1 LKQWKT
7 PCRQKDSEA
16 LSQPLSQPLSEF
28 GVQLSG
34 NALPLVLQNVAGDNA
49 RWYAVYTNSRHEKCV
64 AKHFDQRYIESFLP
78 LYQKLHH
85 WTKRSSVRLD
95 LPLFPNYVFVH
106 IAPPQRTSVLAVQG
120 VLAMV
125 GRGHIASALP
135 DAEIESLRAG
145 LQLRRFEPHPY
156 LVAGERV
163 RIKTGAME
171 GMEGIL
177 LRKKNGLRVVLTL
190 DLIERSV
197 ALEVD
202 AQDVEPVS
210 RSRV

>member
-1 LKQWKT
+1 
-7 PCRQKDSEA
+7 
-16 LSQPLSQPLSEF
+16 LSQL
-28 GVQLSG
+28 GVPQLGVELSG
-34 NALPLVLQNVAGDNA
+34 NTLPLVLDNMAGKDA
-49 RWYAVYTNSRHEKCV
+49 RWFAVYTNSRHEKCV
-64 AKHFDQRYIESFLP
+64 ARHFDQRQIESFLP

-85 WTKRSSVRLD
+85 WTKHNNVRLA

-120 VLAMV
+120 VLGMV

-135 DAEIESLRAG
+135 DAEIESLRTG
-145 LQLRRFEPHPY
+145 LQLRKFEPHPY

-163 RIKTGAME
+163 RIKAGAME

-177 LRKKNGLRVVLTL
+177 LRKKNELRVVLTL

-197 ALEVD
+197 AVEVD

-210 RSRV
+210 SRPV

>member
-1 LKQWKT
+1 M
-7 PCRQKDSEA
+7 
-16 LSQPLSQPLSEF
+16 SQL

-34 NALPLVLQNVAGDNA
+34 NALPLVLPNVAGEDA

-64 AKHFDQRYIESFLP
+64 AKHFDQRHIESFLP

-85 WTKRSSVRLD
+85 WTKHNNVRLD

-120 VLAMV
+120 VLGMV

-135 DAEIESLRAG
+135 DAEIESLRTG

-163 RIKTGAME
+163 RIKAGAME

-197 ALEVD
+197 AVEVD

-210 RSRV
+210 RHRV